1 MCMPQK
7 SEIGKIDK
15 VSISD
20 LGQKSKKLLEIPF
33 FFYRRSIRFP
43 LPTDYD
49 EKVDQFYTI
58 LEEWIQQI
66 STKIGKINRVYVESL
81 TKSKEKIQSQLQ
93 DFLSMN
99 ERLLKMIES
108 ILKLDAQLEQT
119 ENEELFNEYMAWLI
133 EANSPNALDIDTEYV
148 IQTKK
153 ERAAFI
159 MNMIQNTLGAKEIG
173 ILFID
178 FSLTELMEYP
188 MDIETIKFRPPI
200 LDDIV
205 KFFQ

>member
-1 MCMPQK
+1 MPQK

-20 LGQKSKKLLEIPF
+20 LGQNSKKLLEIPF

-99 ERLLKMIES
+99 ERLLKMIEA

-119 ENEELFNEYMAWLI
+119 ENEELFNEYMAWVI

-153 ERAAFI
+153 ERASFI
-159 MNMIQNTLGAKEIG
+159 TNMIKTTLGAKEIG

>member
-1 MCMPQK
+1 MSMPQK
-7 SEIGKIDK
+7 SEIGKIEK

-33 FFYRRSIRFP
+33 FFFKRSIRFP

-49 EKVDQFYTI
+49 EKVDQFYMI

-99 ERLLKMIES
+99 ERLLKMIEA

-119 ENEELFNEYMAWLI
+119 ENEELFNEYMAWVI

-159 MNMIQNTLGAKEIG
+159 ANMIKNTLGAKEIG